1 MKKFYLFRLN
11 KSVWSFRMKA
21 NILIVDD
28 LADNL
33 KLLMSTLSKINL
45 RSRPVK
51 SGKLALATAFTMP
64 PDLILLD
71 IMLPDMS
78 GYEVCEKLKADERTS
93 HIPVI
98 FLSSLNDPI
107 DKVRGFSVGGVDY
120 ISKPFNASEVIA
132 RIENHLA
139 IFRLQKELSK
149 KNQQLTELNATKD
162 KFFSIIAH
170 DLKNPFVAILG
181 FSELLINGYDNY
193 SDKDRKDLI
202 KQIYISSK
210 KEFGLLE
217 NLLEWSLIQMNKIE
231 FEPKI
236 LKITEL
242 ISFNIDLYQSSLQN
256 KQIKLEYKKVEDIF
270 VYSDKN
276 MIDVI
281 LRNLLS
287 NAIKFTPKN
296 GLITIDCKL
305 IKEEKKVSIS
315 ISDTG
320 VGISESDIEKI
331 FNIENSYSKPGTENE
346 IGTGLGL
353 ILCNDFVEKNG
364 GEINV
369 ESEIGKGSTFWF
381 TLPTENFLLFRNC

>member
-1 MKKFYLFRLN
+1 
-11 KSVWSFRMKA
+11 MKA